1 MKNVKTTVSEDGILT
16 ISIDLKERH
25 GRSAS
30 GKTEIVAT
38 SEGNQSVPGF
48 PAIKMGLNLY
58 TK

>member
-1 MKNVKTTVSEDGILT
+1 MKNVNLNVTPDGILT
-16 ISIDLKERH
+16 IQVNLKERH

-38 SEGNQSVPGF
+38 SEGNQSLPGF
-48 PAIKMGLNLY
+48 PEIKLGLNLY